1 MSVVDADLT
10 GALEA
15 ANAPSPFAIVL
26 LAEDAGN
33 SGSTSRSELEALR
46 KAYPAA
52 TVAVISDHD
61 DSETILRAVRGGA
74 KGFIHTSLRSEAVV
88 HALRVLI
95 AGGEFVPRTAVMSFH
110 TNGPAEPAAPDSD
123 HDLSQQTLSP
133 REREVYD
140 LLRQGKP
147 NKVIAANLAVA
158 ENTVKVH
165 IRNIMKKMK
174 ARNRLEVMIKTP
186 SLPTRPSRQ

>member
-1 MSVVDADLT
+1 MRDRRHPDTKNSGKLGAMHLLTIHLNHFLRDCLCYLTSVLAFVALAPVTAPAVSRWVGASGPKEMGIPRWRSGVDADLT

-88 HALRVLI
+88 HALR
-95 AGGEFVPRTAVMSFH
+95 G
-110 TNGPAEPAAPDSD
+110 
-123 HDLSQQTLSP
+123 
-133 REREVYD
+133 
-140 LLRQGKP
+140 
-147 NKVIAANLAVA
+147 
-158 ENTVKVH
+158 
-165 IRNIMKKMK
+165 
-174 ARNRLEVMIKTP
+174 
-186 SLPTRPSRQ
+186 